1 MGTLAEHE
9 KELRSGT
16 VSEGGFAALIDAE
29 IYGNVS
35 SIGALEEH
43 LKILQYILVSGN
55 PIEVNQPRKGK
66 YTIKNTKEFQL
77 WCQEFFPSAL
87 M

>member
-35 SIGALEEH
+35 SIGALEKH

-66 YTIKNTKEFQL
+66 YTIKNTEEFQL
-77 WCQEFFPSAL
+77 WCQEFFPSASI
-87 M
+87 

>member
-1 MGTLAEHE
+1 MATLADHE

-35 SIGALEEH
+35 SIGALEKH
-43 LKILQYILVSGN
+43 LRILQSTLVSGT
-55 PIEVNQPRKGK
+55 PIEVNQPQKGK
-66 YTIKNTKEFQL
+66 YRIKNTKEFQL
-77 WCQEFFPSAL
+77 WCQELFPSASI
-87 M
+87 